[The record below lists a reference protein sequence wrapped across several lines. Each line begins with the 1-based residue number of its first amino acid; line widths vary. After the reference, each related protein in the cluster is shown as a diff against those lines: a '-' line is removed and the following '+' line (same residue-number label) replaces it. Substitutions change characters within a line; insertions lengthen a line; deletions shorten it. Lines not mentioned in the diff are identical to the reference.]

1 MTQPWFVSGDGN
13 SLSQTLGVPGVRWPR
28 ASLALAGG
36 TPGGKPC
43 AEMGLVFMLE
53 ADEQVTSLFLF
64 RGFSSTSE
72 SHSDGKAQFS
82 LVGRVQLVPVFS
94 AFCFPASG

>member
-1 MTQPWFVSGDGN
+1 M
-13 SLSQTLGVPGVRWPR
+13 GVPGVRWPR

-82 LVGRVQLVPVFS
+82 LVGRVQLVPYFLPS
-94 AFCFPASG
+94 ASQPRAETKQFQGWTPLPT